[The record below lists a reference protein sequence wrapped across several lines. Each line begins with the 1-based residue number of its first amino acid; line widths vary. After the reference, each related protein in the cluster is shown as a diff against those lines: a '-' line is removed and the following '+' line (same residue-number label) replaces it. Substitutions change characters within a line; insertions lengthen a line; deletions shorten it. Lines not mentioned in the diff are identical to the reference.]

1 MKYLIAGLGN
11 MDKDYF
17 GTRHNIGFDV
27 VDEMAAK
34 LQTGFSAGSLAHVAQ
49 ATYKGRKLILIK
61 PTTYMNLSG
70 KAIKYWMTKENIS
83 QDHLFVILDD
93 LNLPYGKIRIR
104 PNGSD
109 GGHNGLKDIQLNLE
123 STQYARLRVGI
134 GNTFSK
140 GKQVDFVLGKWN
152 PDELKLLDKI
162 KSLAAEASLSFCFA
176 GLQNTMNIFNAKS
189 VEEL

>member
-27 VDEMAAK
+27 VDEMATK
-34 LQTGFSAGSLAHVAQ
+34 LQASFSTGSLAHFAQ
-49 ATYKGRKLILIK
+49 SSYKGRKLILIK

-70 KAIKYWMTKENIS
+70 KAIKYWMTKENITL
-83 QDHLFVILDD
+83 DHLFVILDD

-109 GGHNGLKDIQLNLE
+109 GGHNGLKDIQQNLE
-123 STQYARLRVGI
+123 SNQYARLRVGI

-152 PDELKLLDKI
+152 QDELKHFDKI
-162 KSLAAEASLSFCFA
+162 KTLAAEASLSFCFA

-189 VEEL
+189 IEEL